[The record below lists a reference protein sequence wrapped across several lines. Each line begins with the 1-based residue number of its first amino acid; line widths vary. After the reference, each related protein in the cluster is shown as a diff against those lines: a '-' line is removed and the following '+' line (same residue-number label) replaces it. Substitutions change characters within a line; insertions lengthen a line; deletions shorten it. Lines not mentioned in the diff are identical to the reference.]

1 MTRPFKIEY
10 IELAC
15 YDEVVEL
22 IPEEIKN
29 RNNYIFATEPN
40 LETSGLKIVLWIAMI
55 SLGLEI
61 IMMFH
66 KNHFYTLLTLC
77 SVLSIFFL
85 NYFDST
91 FIKIVIANLLLSS
104 VLDMIWE
111 ITNAR
116 VSLTIILELLGRGR
130 LFPHFRTP
138 ISLFKVYCHLCGL
151 SSSGQINDAGNTI

>member
-1 MTRPFKIEY
+1 MPTLLKCMVTSEHNHDAAKKIC
-10 IELAC
+10 ELKLFQTPA
-15 YDEVVEL
+15 ETPSQGPNL
-22 IPEEIKN
+22 
-29 RNNYIFATEPN
+29 PN

-66 KNHFYTLLTLC
+66 KNHFYTLLSEC

-91 FIKIVIANLLLSS
+91 FIKIVIGNLLLSS

-116 VSLTIILELLGRGR
+116 VFL
-130 LFPHFRTP
+130 
-138 ISLFKVYCHLCGL
+138 YLC
-151 SSSGQINDAGNTI
+151 